1 MTYIT
6 FKDYPGKKYRCSVR
20 LVRICQDNDISR
32 LADFTK
38 MTINDLQR
46 VPECGKTTALF
57 VRGILRENGL
67 DFLEKSNING
77 NKDLGKRNK
86 QIVELVSKGQSYKKV
101 SEKVGISPKRVQQI
115 YQARPSCSKAI
126 V

>member
-6 FKDYPGKKYRCSVR
+6 FKDYPGKKYQCSVR
-20 LVRICQDNDISR
+20 LVRICKDNDLSR

-38 MTINDLQR
+38 MTIFDLLR

-67 DFLEKSNING
+67 DFLENSNSTG
-77 NKDLGKRNK
+77 NKTQGNRNK
-86 QIVELVSKGQSYKKV
+86 QIVELVSKGQNYKKV
-101 SEKVGISPKRVQQI
+101 SEKSTISHKRVQ
-115 YQARPSCSKAI
+115 
-126 V
+126 